1 MTCCPSSTPPVAK
14 RSPARFP
21 TTRRRCSP
29 RRSRRAFPSGSATA
43 PPSCRWP
50 SGRSGEAA
58 RGSARSRAPDART
71 RYGRRARR
79 RGARVGG
86 RGGAG
91 DRRRRRP
98 HDGAAHGRRHPG
110 RSRPDRAVGRRDPP
124 PRARA
129 GGRDRR
135 ARATERHHEDSL
147 RARDLDSAEVRA
159 ASFVTKVGST
169 AGLRPSS
176 PDVVVVSEPTLGA
189 TLRTKGRF
197 YFLCEVAPAAAPAGQ
212 LAREVADLARQ
223 EYYYDLAAG
232 ALTERLGAE
241 ALKNAAV
248 TLHPR
253 AAAEHIHNRAIAD
266 GVAGS
271 DAALFIEITAAP
283 AAAERLRAEPAPPPE
298 AEEVV
303 IAETIR
309 SRLDWIW
316 RRRPH
321 LGRAIEAAAAPATR
335 AVGKGVAVGLEL
347 MPRRS
352 TALPR
357 HPDTARQRSRR
368 QRRAASL
375 LAVVLLL
382 VAGGIGALA
391 YRDYAAQRV
400 GGDYTL
406 AIIAVENDLS
416 SARRSADRK
425 PPDVD
430 AARDRL
436 THARAKL
443 DEAARSPIADQ
454 AKVAALRDELAKID
468 DDITGV
474 VVDLARLLPG
484 AKPAAIVG
492 NLNGLYVTDPGVGRL
507 WRIFGDPAQ
516 TGVVLAQG
524 ARDVGVPRLV
534 ATFGDAVYA
543 LDDQQHLWRA
553 QGDKVA
559 DVTPDA
565 AADTWKSVA
574 SFSVFAANLYVL
586 DAASGQVWKHE
597 SSDGIDFDRNR
608 VQGYLET
615 AVAPNAAASLAVDG
629 DVWIVTTAGEVI
641 RYRALTTSFTAP

>member
-1 MTCCPSSTPPVAK
+1 MSCTPRESALPGSSSYGVRASSSPATSPGSSRTSSTARPPGRPRPSGSRPMCCPTSGD
-14 RSPARFP
+14 RRLSPA
-21 TTRRRCSP
+21 TRSS
-29 RRSRRAFPSGSATA
+29 SRRAR
-43 PPSCRWP
+43 PPSAPVRKHP
-50 SGRSGEAA
+50 RKPPA
-58 RGSARSRAPDART
+58 RP
-71 RYGRRARR
+71 
-79 RGARVGG
+79 
-86 RGGAG
+86 
-91 DRRRRRP
+91 
-98 HDGAAHGRRHPG
+98 
-110 RSRPDRAVGRRDPP
+110 RPDP
-124 PRARA
+124 
-129 GGRDRR
+129 
-135 ARATERHHEDSL
+135 
-147 RARDLDSAEVRA
+147 
-159 ASFVTKVGST
+159 
-169 AGLRPSS
+169 
-176 PDVVVVSEPTLGA
+176 
-189 TLRTKGRF
+189 
-197 YFLCEVAPAAAPAGQ
+197 
-212 LAREVADLARQ
+212 
-223 EYYYDLAAG
+223 
-232 ALTERLGAE
+232 
-241 ALKNAAV
+241 
-248 TLHPR
+248 
-253 AAAEHIHNRAIAD
+253 
-266 GVAGS
+266 
-271 DAALFIEITAAP
+271 
-283 AAAERLRAEPAPPPE
+283 
-298 AEEVV
+298 
-303 IAETIR
+303 
-309 SRLDWIW
+309 
-316 RRRPH
+316 
-321 LGRAIEAAAAPATR
+321 
-335 AVGKGVAVGLEL
+335 
-347 MPRRS
+347 
-352 TALPR
+352 
-357 HPDTARQRSRR
+357 ARQRSRR

-436 THARAKL
+436 THAQAKL

-454 AKVAALRDELAKID
+454 AKIAALRDELAKID

-492 NLNGLYVTDPGVGRL
+492 NLNGLYVADPGVGRL

-629 DVWIVTTAGEVI
+629 DVWIVTTTGEVI
-641 RYRALTTSFTAP
+641 RYRRLTTSFMATRVDFTARWTEPVRPAAIQAIDVQRSIYFLDAQGKKVTQMGRDGREVARFNLPTTLPARPIWMTFLPWA